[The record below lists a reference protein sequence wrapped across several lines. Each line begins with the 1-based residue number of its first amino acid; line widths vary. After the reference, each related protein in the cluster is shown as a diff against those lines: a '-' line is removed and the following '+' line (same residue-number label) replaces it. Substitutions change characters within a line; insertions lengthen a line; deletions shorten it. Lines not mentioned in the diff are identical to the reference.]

1 MIKSEKIILENGL
14 KVIFHQDK
22 NTPLAAVNLL
32 YNVGAKDENPNKTGF
47 AHLFEHLM
55 FGGSA
60 NIPDFDKVL
69 QDAGGSSNAFT
80 NNDYTNYYETLPKD
94 NIETALWLEADRMNK
109 LAFTDKSLDIQRK
122 VVIEEFK
129 QNYLNKPY
137 GDYYLL
143 MRPLAYKIH
152 PYSWATIGK
161 EISHIENANIQDVKK
176 FFYKHYAPN
185 NAILSI
191 AGNFEANYIF
201 DLVNK
206 YFGNIE
212 KRKIVKRKLPIEP
225 VQTKANFIE
234 VERNVPVNAF
244 YKTYHMCNRTN
255 PNYYATDLL
264 SDILSNGDSSRLYK
278 SLIKDKKI
286 FSNLGA
292 YISGSIENGLF
303 SFNGK
308 LNKNVLFETAEFELE
323 NEVNKLINKKA
334 TETELQKVKNKIESR
349 FVFAETNVLNKA
361 MSLSYFELIG
371 NADDVNTEVE
381 KYNRVT
387 IEDIQKS
394 AQKIFKKENSNTI
407 HYKAKK

>member
-1 MIKSEKIILENGL
+1 MIKSKKYILDNGL

-69 QDAGGSSNAFT
+69 QDAGGNSNAFT
-80 NNDYTNYYETLPKD
+80 NNDYTNYYETIPKD

-109 LAFTDKSLDIQRK
+109 LAFTNKSLEIQKK

-137 GDYYLL
+137 GDYFLL

-161 EISHIENANIQDVKK
+161 EISHIETANMQDVKK

-191 AGNFEANYIF
+191 AGDFEANYVF

-212 KRKIVKRKLPIEP
+212 KRKVTKRKLPLEP
-225 VQTKANFIE
+225 VQTKANFLE

-286 FSNLGA
+286 FSNFGA
-292 YISGSIENGLF
+292 YISGNIENGLF

-308 LNKNVLFETAEFELE
+308 LNKDVLFETAEFELK
-323 NEVNKLINKKA
+323 NEVDKLINKKA
-334 TETELQKVKNKIESR
+334 TEKELQKVKNKIESR
-349 FVFAETNVLNKA
+349 FVFAETDVLNKA

-371 NADDVNTEVE
+371 NANDVNKEVE

-387 IEDIQKS
+387 LENIQES
-394 AQKIFKKENSNTI
+394 AKNILKKENSNTI